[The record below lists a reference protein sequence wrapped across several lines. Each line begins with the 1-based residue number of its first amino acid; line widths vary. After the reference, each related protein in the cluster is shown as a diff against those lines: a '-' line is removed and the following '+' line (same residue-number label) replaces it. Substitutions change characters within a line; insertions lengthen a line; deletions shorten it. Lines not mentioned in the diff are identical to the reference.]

1 MADLGNIGRL
11 VGGFSPLY
19 GGTISGEVRDAAGLP
34 ALRIVRAYSRSTGAP
49 SGSAI
54 SKPSDGSYTLN
65 VSITHKGV
73 PHTVIEFDDA
83 AGDSYN
89 ARVFDN
95 VIPL

>member
-1 MADLGNIGRL
+1 MADLGA
-11 VGGFSPLY
+11 VGKLLPGFKVLY

-34 ALRIVRAYSRSTGAP
+34 ALRIVRAYGRSTGAP

-54 SKPSDGSYTLN
+54 SDAATGVYTLYTN
-65 VSITHKGV
+65 IKFGKE